1 MAAGV
6 ERSGPTGIMTAWRRS
21 LVTIT
26 TTGLA
31 VTSARGVDL
40 RGAVGGGGACGS
52 DGRSVMAAAWES
64 AVIWGEQMHAPRH
77 LDVVTRALCR
87 W

>member
-1 MAAGV
+1 MAAGA

-40 RGAVGGGGACGS
+40 RGAVGGGGS

-64 AVIWGEQMHAPRH
+64 SVIWGVQMHAARH
-77 LDVVTRALCR
+77 LRVVTRALCR